1 MNKKPPLQKIPSVDK
16 LLKSKCLEK
25 LIEKHSRE
33 RVVQALRAILEGLR
47 RKIRK
52 EIGLEISDEMI
63 ALELESIIEEENS
76 HSLKKVINATGTI
89 IHTNFGRAILPKES
103 ISAIQDAAAQA
114 TNLEYDLK
122 KGKRGS
128 RDSHLEA
135 LICRL
140 TGAEAATVVN
150 NNAAAVL
157 IVLNTVAKRKEV
169 IVSRGELVEIGGAFR
184 VPDIIKTSGCKLVE
198 VGTTNRTRAEDYER
212 ALSEKTGVLLKVHAS
227 NYKIIGFTENTDLK
241 ELVALG
247 RKNAIPVIE
256 DLGSGA
262 LIDLSVYGLPKEP
275 VVKEQIG
282 KGVDVVTFSGDKLL
296 GGPQAGIIAGK
307 RALINKINKN
317 PLKRALRVDK
327 ITIAALE
334 ALFRLYLNEETLQ
347 DKLPA
352 LRFMTRSLSDMEGL
366 AKAAAKGLSKFFGND
381 AVIEVSN
388 GGSEIGSGSLPG
400 EELATKII
408 TIDHKKMSAL
418 KLAELF
424 RKNKPPIIGRIKN
437 DKFLLDVRCIEKS
450 EELVPG
456 CVEK

>member
-1 MNKKPPLQKIPSVDK
+1 MNKKRPLQKIPSIDK

-25 LIEKHSRE
+25 PIEQHSRE
-33 RVVQALRAILEGLR
+33 RVVQTLRAILEDF
-47 RKIRK
+47 RKKIK
-52 EIGLEISDEMI
+52 KGIGLEISDEMI
-63 ALELESIIEEENS
+63 AVELESIIEEENS
-76 HSLKKVINATGTI
+76 HSLKTVINATGTI

-103 ISAIQDAAAQA
+103 ILAIQNAAARE
-114 TNLEYDLK
+114 TNLEYDLE

-140 TGAEAATVVN
+140 TSAEAATVVN

-157 IVLNTVAKRKEV
+157 LVMNTVAKRKEV

-198 VGTTNRTRAEDYER
+198 VGTTNRTRPEDYER
-212 ALSEKTGVLLKVHAS
+212 AISKKTGALLKVHAS
-227 NYKIIGFTENTDLK
+227 NYKISGFTENADLK
-241 ELVALG
+241 ELVDLG
-247 RKNAIPVIE
+247 RKNDLPVIE

-275 VVKEQIG
+275 VVKEQIK

-307 RALINKINKN
+307 RELIKKINKN

-327 ITIAALE
+327 VTIAALE

-347 DKLPA
+347 DKLPT
-352 LRFMTRSLSDMEGL
+352 LRFMTRSLSEMEEI
-366 AKAAAKGLSKFFGND
+366 AKAAAKELSKFFGND
-381 AVIEVSN
+381 AVIEISN

-408 TIDHKKMSAL
+408 AIDHKNMSPV

-424 RKNKPPIIGRIKN
+424 RRNNPPIIGRIKD
-437 DKFLLDVRCIEKS
+437 DKFLLDVRCIEKGS
-450 EELVPG
+450 ELIPHTST
-456 CVEK
+456 